1 MFIES
6 RLQVLVTSHGIKIS
20 GIHLEDQNTEQK
32 FNNIIEFQRCLK
44 QAFELNV
51 LTERKHETGIELEC
65 SKKMHNI
72 QYTIYMNSPKKTLKG
87 SFTASE
93 RGLS

>member
-6 RLQVLVTSHGIKIS
+6 RLQVLVTAHGIKIS

-32 FNNIIEFQRCLK
+32 FNNIIEFERCLK

-65 SKKMHNI
+65 SKKNA
-72 QYTIYMNSPKKTLKG
+72 QYTIYNLHEQSSKDTEG
-87 SFTASE
+87 EFYSQ
-93 RGLS
+93 